1 MEGRNRHNG
10 RVAIDNEKGAV
21 NSGGGGRH
29 ASSVAKVVSHEGD
42 HLNVV
47 KQRLNGTNSG
57 RCLQVGTITCEPYVI
72 RNRRSKVERAYR
84 CKTIY
89 AAFVMRKPSDVAVSR
104 GGGTMAANHRCSRFR
119 QCGGSQ

>member
-10 RVAIDNEKGAV
+10 RVTINNEKGAV
-21 NSGGGGRH
+21 NSAGGGRH
-29 ASSVAKVVSHEGD
+29 ASSFAEVVSHEGD

-57 RCLQVGTITCEPYVI
+57 QCLQVGTITCEPYVI
-72 RNRRSKVERAYR
+72 KNRRSKVERAYH

-89 AAFVMRKPSDVAVSR
+89 AAFVMRKPSDVAVSE
-104 GGGTMAANHRCSRFR
+104 ASESLA
-119 QCGGSQ
+119 